1 MTIDANALIGAINR
15 TLFAAG
21 NDDLRPVM
29 SGIFFEF
36 YSESVRFV
44 ATDAHRLVRMV
55 ATMCRQRPMR
65 SSSCPRSH

>member
-29 SGIFFEF
+29 SGIFFN
-36 YSESVRFV
+36 SIPSVRFV
-44 ATDAHRLVRMV
+44 ATDAHRLIPLWSERVQ
-55 ATMCRQRPMR
+55 ATSNAQFICRR
-65 SSSCPRSH
+65 SR